1 MRSNAAMK
9 IHQPGRGRGHINGT
23 TRRSKD
29 LTLVED
35 PSEQGKVADIQP
47 ARRPG
52 EQRVLFYNLSRAAL
66 RALKAKARGTRYEGA
81 EDISETLPC
90 GTTVTG
96 PLRTMDYYQHLCAL
110 KKGDDTITF
119 SAAGQR
125 KRGVFYPLTCGD
137 DDPVTVAL
145 SMALAKAG

>member
-1 MRSNAAMK
+1 M
-9 IHQPGRGRGHINGT
+9 IHQSGRGRGHTDGAVN
-23 TRRSKD
+23 RSRD
-29 LTLVED
+29 LELVED
-35 PSEQGKVADIQP
+35 ASEGEARITQP

-52 EQRVLFYNLSRAAL
+52 EQRVLFYNLSPAAQK
-66 RALKAKARGTRYEGA
+66 ALEAKAKGTRYEGA

-96 PLRTMDYYQHLCAL
+96 PLRTMDYHQHLCAL
-110 KKGDDTITF
+110 KKADDTITF

-125 KRGVFYPLTCGD
+125 KRGVFYPLTCGG

-145 SMALAKAG
+145 SMALAEAG